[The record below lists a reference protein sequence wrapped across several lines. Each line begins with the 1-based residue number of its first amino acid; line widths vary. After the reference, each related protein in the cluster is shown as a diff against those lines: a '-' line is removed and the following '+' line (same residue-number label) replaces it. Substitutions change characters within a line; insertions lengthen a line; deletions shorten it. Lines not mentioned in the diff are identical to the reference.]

1 VGTGHGLSNTTA
13 IATGTGAGTKTPAQT
28 SALIHPYTGAG
39 GKTEI
44 SFGFAAVFVGVS
56 LYLM

>member
-44 SFGFAAVFVGVS
+44 SFGFAAVFVGAS